1 MKTKSKIFRSTFDA
15 VKSYAGMFFGMLI
28 YTFALAAFIIPS
40 QLISGGFTGLGMIL
54 YYVTGIPV
62 GITTFV
68 ANIILLIIAYKIMGW
83 KFVKLSLIGVTMSSV
98 MLIILQKFFTEP
110 LVADQPFMNALIG
123 GALSGVGLGIVFNF
137 GGNTGGTDI
146 IALIINKH
154 KNISPGR
161 VSMYFN
167 AIVVVLFFLVFR
179 DVEKVVF
186 GLVVMWVFSYVLDIT
201 LNGNRQSYQFMII
214 SPKYA
219 EIANAI
225 ANDIGRGVT
234 VIPAIG
240 WYNKSDTEVL
250 FIIVHR
256 QEKVKILKTVK
267 EIDPN
272 AFLSVSRVEGVYGR
286 NFDTIKT

>member
-1 MKTKSKIFRSTFDA
+1 MKKDSSLSKKIFDG
-15 VKSYAGMFFGMLI
+15 VKTYAGMTFGMLI

-54 YYVTGIPV
+54 FYVTGIPV
-62 GITTFV
+62 GITNFV
-68 ANIILLIIAYKIMGW
+68 ANVILLIIAFRLMGW
-83 KFVKLSLIGVTMSSV
+83 KFVKMSLIGVTMSSV
-98 MLIILQKFFTEP
+98 LLVIFQKFITEP
-110 LVADQPFMNALIG
+110 LVAGEPFMNALLG
-123 GALSGVGLGIVFNF
+123 GAISGVGLGIVFNF

-146 IALIINKH
+146 IALIINKYR
-154 KNISPGR
+154 NISPGR
-161 VSMYFN
+161 IGMYFN
-167 AIVVVLFFLVFR
+167 AIVVILFFVVFR
-179 DVEKVVF
+179 DIEKVVF
-186 GLVVMWVFSYVLDIT
+186 GLIVMWTFAYVLDVT

-256 QEKVKILKTVK
+256 QDKVKILKLVK
-267 EIDPN
+267 EIDPQ
-272 AFLSVSRVEGVYGR
+272 AFMAVTRVEGVYGR
-286 NFDTIKT
+286 NFEKIKI